1 MAGMRFNPEK
11 LAKLLQPH
19 GFLLN
24 LPEAMKHGISFI
36 RPSSAER
43 LYDHILINASNPVY
57 AETVISAASSTSCRE
72 CVSQRDNRLRA
83 FLAPG
88 APYHNSWVHTAAEAK
103 SWQKRLVENADAFC
117 VAAATAK
124 GPLLTQR
131 LQPVFNAV
139 DAYMQRLGNLF
150 EILDREFAFFSEAA
164 PDERS
169 QAEQLA
175 RLAHEMLWLD
185 SEDSKLASLALI
197 RFGTEVEGRDSPFH
211 GKVPH
216 RDSGLATRLIL
227 LADYIRR
234 KRADYADAGGL
245 YR

>member
-11 LAKLLQPH
+11 LGKLLQPY

-36 RPSSAER
+36 RPSSADR
-43 LYDHILINASNPVY
+43 LYDHILIDASNPVC
-57 AETVISAASSTSCRE
+57 AETVISAASFTSCRE
-72 CVSQRDNRLRA
+72 CVSERDNRLRA

-117 VAAATAK
+117 VAAASDK
-124 GPLLTQR
+124 GPVLTTR
-131 LQPVFNAV
+131 LQPVFNAI
-139 DAYMQRLGNLF
+139 DAYVQRLGDVF
-150 EILDREFAFFSEAA
+150 EILDKEFAFFAEAA
-164 PDERS
+164 LDERS
-169 QAEQLA
+169 QAEQMA
-175 RLAHEMLWLD
+175 RFAHEMLWLN

-197 RFGTEVEGRDSPFH
+197 RFGAEVEGRNSPFH

-216 RDSGLATRLIL
+216 RDSGLAARLIL
-227 LADYIRR
+227 LADFIRR
-234 KRADYADAGGL
+234 KRADYANAGGL